1 MVRYAR
7 ITGWG
12 KHVPE
17 KVLTNHDLEKM
28 VDTSD
33 EWIMT
38 RTGIRERR
46 VAAPK
51 ETTSTMA
58 VKAGRR
64 ALEVAG
70 LDARELDL
78 IIVATYSPDH
88 LLAPVASMVQ
98 DKLGASRA
106 SAFDLGA
113 GCTGFI
119 YALATGHQFIAC
131 GTYDN
136 VLIIGAEVNT
146 RFLDWQDRNTCVL
159 FGDGAGAVVLQASQV
174 PSGITSMVMGSD
186 GSGTE
191 HIFIPGGG
199 SRHPFDEAV
208 LARREHFIKMDGSKV
223 FKFAS
228 RILSQATLAAVE
240 NCGLSLDDIALVI
253 PHQANARI
261 LEAACKKMELPPE
274 KMYTNLERYGNT
286 SAASV
291 PIALCEAVEEG
302 RIHDGDNIVLVGFG
316 AGLTWGAMLVHW
328 GVPEVLPIPWK
339 FLLGFEVPSVVR
351 DAALTVSSLAG
362 LLLLPFLSRSKD

>member
-1 MVRYAR
+1 MVRYAQ

-12 KHVPE
+12 KYAPK
-17 KVLTNHDLEKM
+17 KVLTNHDLAKM

-33 EWIMT
+33 EWIVT

-46 VAAPK
+46 MAGPE
-51 ETTSTMA
+51 ETTGTMA
-58 VKAGRR
+58 VEAGRR

-70 LDARELDL
+70 LDARALDL
-78 IIVATYSPDH
+78 IIVATYSPDY

-98 DKLGASRA
+98 DRLGASRA
-106 SAFDLGA
+106 GAFDLGA
-113 GCTGFI
+113 GCTGFV
-119 YALATGHQFIAC
+119 YALATGYQFIAC

-146 RFLDWQDRNTCVL
+146 RFLDWQDRDTCVL

-174 PSGITSMVMGSD
+174 PSGITSVVLGTD
-186 GSGTE
+186 GSGSE
-191 HIFIPGGG
+191 YIFIPGGG
-199 SRHPFDEAV
+199 CRHPFDERV
-208 LARREHFIKMDGSKV
+208 LERREHFIKMNGREV

-228 RILSQATLAAVE
+228 RILSGATLAVVE
-240 NCGLSLDDIALVI
+240 ACGLSLDDVALVI

-261 LEAACKKMELPPE
+261 LEVACKRMNLPPE
-274 KMYTNLERYGNT
+274 KMYVNLDRYGNT

-316 AGLTWGAMLVHW
+316 AGLTWAATLVHW
-328 GVPEVLPIPWK
+328 GVPEVLPISLK
-339 FLLGFEVPSVVR
+339 FLTGFKVPSVAR
-351 DAALTVSSLAG
+351 EAAMTVSSLAG
-362 LLLLPFLSRSKD
+362 LLLLPFLSKSHD